1 MTNPLRL
8 KHEEKDEEPPPSA
21 CPSCGAA
28 LDPEAVICVQCG
40 YDVRAKRRVTEGRPA
55 RTNPLLIGGLLLVI
69 VSALAVVFLR
79 ARTNDTAPALVVQ
92 QAAPPAQSAPP
103 PAEPV
108 PEPPAAPAPEPT
120 PVPAPTSP
128 PDTPAVTAEPA
139 PVEPVEPEKPAVDW
153 DAMQTEL
160 RGRAESDLDRRAPL
174 FEPGAL
180 VELRTTNG
188 IIQRGVFRAMAE
200 GQLALEVATND
211 VRRLPLATLD
221 RGTRVRLDAD
231 YRARYLDYVVS
242 QRIAEMKKAE
252 ATEP

>member
-8 KHEEKDEEPPPSA
+8 KHEEKDEEPPPNA
-21 CPSCGAA
+21 CPSCGAT
-28 LDPEAVICVQCG
+28 LDPEAVLCVQCG

-92 QAAPPAQSAPP
+92 QAAPPAQPASP
-103 PAEPV
+103 PAAAPV
-108 PEPPAAPAPEPT
+108 PEPPAATTPEPAPQPE
-120 PVPAPTSP
+120 
-128 PDTPAVTAEPA
+128 TPAAPEPA
-139 PVEPVEPEKPAVDW
+139 PVEPAAEPVEPEKPAVDW

-160 RGRAESDLDRRAPL
+160 RGRAESDLDRRAPM

-188 IIQRGVFRAMAE
+188 IIQRGVFRDMAE

-252 ATEP
+252 ETEP